1 MALTRILNNQV
12 TDSSAGNTYLG
23 INAGTKIQ
31 DYSITSGK
39 IANNLTYASNLTVQG
54 NLDVQ
59 GTTTTID
66 TYNVVIE
73 DPLIVLAKDQTGSP
87 TLDIGYIGERGT
99 SNNIAFAWI
108 ESSDEFATVFTD
120 TLVSNTTVNVLS
132 YANFHT
138 FDANVTGNLTVIG
151 TTNISNVSIGNIS
164 VTGAI
169 TATGNITGGNLNSN
183 AGITGTTVTT
193 TGTGTF
199 GNVSTAGTINATGN
213 ITGGNINSNAD
224 ISGTTVTAT
233 GTATVGNVSTAGT
246 VTATGNV
253 SGGNIVSNA
262 AITGTTLTTTG
273 NIDGANVNASANVTG
288 TGAVFSGN
296 VTADTFI
303 GNISGNID
311 AGGAN
316 TQVQFNDD
324 DLLAGSSNFTFDKAT
339 NLMTVGNISTG
350 GTVNATGNVSGG
362 NIVSNAAIT
371 GTTITTTGTGTFG
384 NVSTAGT
391 VDATGNITG
400 GNLNSNSTI
409 TGTTITTT
417 GTGTFGNV
425 STAGTVNATGNVSG
439 GNIVSNAAI
448 TGTTITTTGTGT
460 FGNVSTAGTINATG
474 NITGGNINSNAAITG
489 TTLTTS
495 GNASVGNL
503 STAGEVTATG
513 NVTAAIVRTG
523 TVTTTSGDLIL
534 NSASGVLQWDGSG
547 NIVMNSQWINGLS
560 DPVQSF
566 DAATKQYVDDAV
578 SSGIHIHTPVDVETA
593 AALTTVTYA
602 NGGNTFTVTDTL
614 AGNTVVFS
622 TAANLQVND
631 QLWFTNSFN
640 GIVGNLSYFVVS
652 TPNTSA
658 AVLSTVYNGVPVSN
672 ITTGGSLTQPVRV
685 NSGIGATLT
694 ATANGAIVVDGVTLS
709 AGNRVMV
716 NDQLNQIEN
725 GVYVVTDAGNVTA
738 PYILT
743 RSSDTNIYEPD
754 TSTGLDQGS
763 YFYVEYGDTGAGSS
777 YVKTAP
783 SGPFI
788 FGVGNIEF
796 TLFSASQVYSANTSA
811 GLSLTG
817 TVFAAKVDNNTTA
830 FDGGGNIIVKA
841 GANLVTPNIG
851 AATGTSLALTG
862 NISAGN
868 ASISGLINATGN
880 ITGGN
885 INSNAGISGTTLTT
899 TGTATVGNLSTAGTV
914 NATGNI
920 TGGNLNSNAGIT
932 GTTLTVTTVNTS
944 DISATGAINA
954 TGNITGGNLNSNN
967 TITSTTLT
975 TTGTATV
982 GNLSTAGTINATG
995 NITGGNINSN
1005 AAITGTTLTTTGT
1018 ATVGNLSTAGTVNA
1032 TGNITGGNINSN
1044 AAITSVTI
1052 TATGNIDGGNVN
1064 ATGNVTGTGA
1074 VFTGNVTAANF
1085 IGNISGNIDAGGSNT
1100 QVQFNDDDVL
1110 NGSSGFTFDKAT
1122 NVMTAGNISTGGTVN
1137 ATGNITG
1144 GNINSNA
1151 TITGTTLTTTGT
1163 ATVGNLSTAGAVNAT
1178 GNITG
1183 GNLNSNGALT
1193 VTTTGTL
1200 GNLEVSGTGNIAGKV
1215 IIGDPLLNSA
1225 NTANA
1230 TLALGSTTSMLMPVG
1245 NIVQRPST
1253 AVIGMLRFTTTGDG
1267 LEVYT
1272 STGWEAVGA
1281 PSFTVITAD
1290 SFTGNGVANTFT
1302 LSEDST
1308 TAGTI
1313 VSINGIVQIPTTA
1326 YAVSGNVLTFTE
1338 SPAVSDVIDARI
1350 LTTTTTVTNITNI
1363 SGNAVVEVLDT
1374 ADTVQIT
1381 GNLLPSANV
1390 TYDLG
1395 SNTMRWNDAYFNGT
1409 SITLGNVIIKNN
1421 TGNTIGFF
1429 GPDGTTPA
1437 TIDSTNID
1445 TTRIANG
1452 LSSVS
1457 VNQANANVHFV
1468 VNNNPIIK
1476 VTGAGI
1482 VNDMGNGVG
1491 NIGNSTG
1498 YFNTIFAKATS
1509 AQYADLAEMYV
1520 ADQMIDPGTVVC
1532 FGGNHEVTICD
1543 TDGCSRVAGVV
1554 STNPSYIMNA
1564 GLAGDHVVAVALTGR
1579 VPTRVTGQVR
1589 KGDMMV
1595 ATADGRARSETAPAV
1610 GQVIGKAL
1618 ADFDGADGVIEVV
1631 VGRL

>member
-99 SNNIAFAWI
+99 SDNIAFAWI
-108 ESSDEFATVFTD
+108 ESADEFATVFTD
-120 TLVSNTTVNVLS
+120 TLVSNTTINVLS

-151 TTNISNVSIGNIS
+151 TTNISNVTIGNIS

-169 TATGNITGGNLNSN
+169 TATGNITGGNINSN

-199 GNVSTAGTINATGN
+199 GNVSTAGTVDATGN
-213 ITGGNINSNAD
+213 ITGGNINSNAA
-224 ISGTTVTAT
+224 ITGTTLTTT
-233 GTATVGNVSTAGT
+233 GTATVGNVSTSGT

-273 NIDGANVNASANVTG
+273 NINGANVNASANVTG

-324 DLLAGSSNFTFDKAT
+324 DILAGSSNFTFDKAT
-339 NLMTVGNISTG
+339 NVMTVGNISTG
-350 GTVNATGNVSGG
+350 GTVNA
-362 NIVSNAAIT
+362 
-371 GTTITTTGTGTFG
+371 
-384 NVSTAGT
+384 
-391 VDATGNITG
+391 
-400 GNLNSNSTI
+400 
-409 TGTTITTT
+409 
-417 GTGTFGNV
+417 
-425 STAGTVNATGNVSG
+425 
-439 GNIVSNAAI
+439 
-448 TGTTITTTGTGT
+448 TGTGT

-534 NSASGVLQWDGSG
+534 DSASGVLQWDGSG

-560 DPVQSF
+560 DPVQAF

-578 SSGIHIHTPVDVETA
+578 SSGIHIHTPVYVETPVPLPSA
-593 AALTTVTYA
+593 TYAQGGTTATVTS
-602 NGGNTFTVTDTL
+602 TL

-622 TAANLQVND
+622 SAINPQVND
-631 QLWFTNSFN
+631 AYWFTNSFN
-640 GIVGNLSYFVVS
+640 GVVGNIPYFVVS
-652 TPNTSA
+652 APNTSA
-658 AVLSTVYNGVPVSN
+658 AVLSTAYNGVPVSN
-672 ITTGGSLTQPVRV
+672 ITTGGSLTEAVRI

-694 ATANGAIVVDGVTLS
+694 ATANGALTIDSVSVT
-709 AGNRVMV
+709 ATQRVLV
-716 NDQLNQIEN
+716 YQQANAVQN

-738 PYILT
+738 PWILT
-743 RSSDTNIYEPD
+743 RSSDTDTYEPD

-763 YFYVEYGDTGAGSS
+763 YFYVQAGATGAGES

-788 FGVGNIEF
+788 FGYANIEF
-796 TLFSASQVYSANTSA
+796 TQFGASQVYSANTSA
-811 GLSLTG
+811 GIDLTG
-817 TVFAAKVDNNTTA
+817 TVFSAKVDNDTTA
-830 FDGGGNIIVKA
+830 FDGSGNIIVKA

-851 AATGTSLALTG
+851 AATGTSLSLTG

-868 ASISGLINATGN
+868 
-880 ITGGN
+880 
-885 INSNAGISGTTLTT
+885 
-899 TGTATVGNLSTAGTV
+899 
-914 NATGNI
+914 
-920 TGGNLNSNAGIT
+920 
-932 GTTLTVTTVNTS
+932 
-944 DISATGAINA
+944 
-954 TGNITGGNLNSNN
+954 LNSNN
-967 TITSTTLT
+967 AVTS
-975 TTGTATV
+975 
-982 GNLSTAGTINATG
+982 
-995 NITGGNINSN
+995 
-1005 AAITGTTLTTTGT
+1005 TTLTTTGT

-1044 AAITSVTI
+1044 AAITGTTITTTGTGTFGNVSTAGTINATGNITGGNINSNAGITSTTI
-1052 TATGNIDGGNVN
+1052 TATGNIDGANVN
-1064 ATGNVTGTGA
+1064 ASANVTGAGA
-1074 VFTGNVTAANF
+1074 VFSGNVTAANF
-1085 IGNISGNIDAGGSNT
+1085 IGNISGNIDAGGANT
-1100 QVQFNDDDVL
+1100 QVQFNDDDIL
-1110 NGSSGFTFDKAT
+1110 AGSSSFTFDKVT

-1151 TITGTTLTTTGT
+1151 AITGTTLTTTGT

-1281 PSFTVITAD
+1281 PAFTVITAD

-1326 YAVSGNVLTFTE
+1326 YSVSGNVLTFTE

-1409 SITLGNVIIKNN
+1409 SITLGNIIIKNN
-1421 TGNTIGFF
+1421 TGTTIGFF

-1437 TIDSTNID
+1437 TIDATNVD
-1445 TTRIANG
+1445 TSRIANG

-1457 VNQANANVHFV
+1457 VNTANANVHFV

-1520 ADQMIDPGTVVC
+1520 ADRMIDPGTVVC

-1564 GLAGDHVVAVALTGR
+1564 GLAGDHVIAVALTGR

-1595 ATADGRARSETAPAV
+1595 ATADGRARAEAAPTV

>member
-99 SNNIAFAWI
+99 SDNIAFAWI
-108 ESSDEFATVFTD
+108 ESADEFATVFTD

-183 AGITGTTVTT
+183 SGITSTTLTT
-193 TGTGTF
+193 
-199 GNVSTAGTINATGN
+199 
-213 ITGGNINSNAD
+213 
-224 ISGTTVTAT
+224 T

-246 VTATGNV
+246 VNATGNIT
-253 SGGNIVSNA
+253 GGNINSNNT
-262 AITGTTLTTTG
+262 ITGTTVTATG
-273 NIDGANVNASANVTG
+273 NIDGGNINATSNVTG
-288 TGAVFSGN
+288 SGAVFTGN
-296 VTADTFI
+296 VTAANFI

-324 DLLAGSSNFTFDKAT
+324 DLLNGSSNFTFDKST
-339 NLMTVGNISTG
+339 NVMTVTGNIS
-350 GTVNATGNVSGG
+350 GG
-362 NIVSNAAIT
+362 NLSVTGIVDT
-371 GTTITTTGTGTFG
+371 
-384 NVSTAGT
+384 
-391 VDATGNITG
+391 TGNITG
-400 GNLNSNSTI
+400 GNINSNSGI
-409 TGTTITTT
+409 TGTTLTTT
-417 GTGTFGNV
+417 
-425 STAGTVNATGNVSG
+425 STATV
-439 GNIVSNAAI
+439 
-448 TGTTITTTGTGT
+448 
-460 FGNVSTAGTINATG
+460 GNVSTAGTINATG

-513 NVTAAIVRTG
+513 NVTAGGVITPSI
-523 TVTTTSGDLIL
+523 TTASGDLVL
-534 NSASGVLQWDGSG
+534 NSAGGALQWDGSG
-547 NIVMNSQWINGLS
+547 NVVMNSQWINGLS
-560 DPVQSF
+560 DPVQAF

-578 SSGIHIHTPVDVETA
+578 SSGIHIHTPVYVETPT
-593 AALTTVTYA
+593 ALSSATYAQGGTTATVTS
-602 NGGNTFTVTDTL
+602 TL

-622 TAANLQVND
+622 SAINPQVND
-631 QLWFTNSFN
+631 AYWFTNSFN
-640 GIVGNLSYFVVS
+640 GVVGNIPYFVVS
-652 TPNTSA
+652 APNTSA
-658 AVLSTVYNGVPVSN
+658 AVLSTAYNGVPVSN
-672 ITTGGSLTQPVRV
+672 ITTGGSLTETVRI

-694 ATANGAIVVDGVTLS
+694 ATANGALVIDSVSLT
-709 AGNRVMV
+709 ATQRVLV
-716 NDQLNQIEN
+716 YQQANAVQN

-738 PYILT
+738 PWILT
-743 RSSDTNIYEPD
+743 RSSDTDTYEPD

-763 YFYVEYGDTGAGSS
+763 YFYVQAGATGAGES

-788 FGVGNIEF
+788 FGYANIEF
-796 TLFSASQVYSANTSA
+796 TQFGASQVYSANTAA

-817 TVFAAKVDNNTTA
+817 TVFAAKVDNDTTA
-830 FDGGGNIIVKA
+830 FDGSGNIIVKA

-851 AATGTSLALTG
+851 AATGTSLSLTG
-862 NISAGN
+862 NISADN
-868 ASISGLINATGN
+868 ASITGLVNATGN

-885 INSNAGISGTTLTT
+885 INSNAGITGTTLTT

-914 NATGNI
+914 SATGNI

-944 DISATGAINA
+944 DISATGSINA

-967 TITSTTLT
+967 TIT
-975 TTGTATV
+975 
-982 GNLSTAGTINATG
+982 
-995 NITGGNINSN
+995 
-1005 AAITGTTLTTTGT
+1005 GTTLTTTGT
-1018 ATVGNLSTAGTVNA
+1018 ATMGNVSTAGT
-1032 TGNITGGNINSN
+1032 
-1044 AAITSVTI
+1044 
-1052 TATGNIDGGNVN
+1052 ID
-1064 ATGNVTGTGA
+1064 
-1074 VFTGNVTAANF
+1074 
-1085 IGNISGNIDAGGSNT
+1085 
-1100 QVQFNDDDVL
+1100 
-1110 NGSSGFTFDKAT
+1110 
-1122 NVMTAGNISTGGTVN
+1122 

-1151 TITGTTLTTTGT
+1151 TITGTTITTTGTGTFGNVSTAGTVDATGNISGGNLNSNGAATVTTT
-1163 ATVGNLSTAGAVNAT
+1163 ATVGNLSTAGTVNAT
-1178 GNITG
+1178 GNISG
-1183 GNLNSNGALT
+1183 GNLNSNNALT
-1193 VTTTGTL
+1193 VTATGTL
-1200 GNLEVSGTGNIAGKV
+1200 GNLEVLGTGNIVGKV
-1215 IIGDPLLNSA
+1215 IIGDPLLNNA

-1230 TLALGSTTSMLMPVG
+1230 ALAMGSTTSILMPVG
-1245 NIVQRPST
+1245 NTLQRPSV
-1253 AVIGMLRFTTTGDG
+1253 AEIGMLRFTTTGDA

-1272 STGWEAVGA
+1272 SSGWENVGVPA
-1281 PSFTVITAD
+1281 FTVITAD

-1302 LSEDST
+1302 LTTDST
-1308 TAGTI
+1308 TAATI

-1326 YAVSGNVLTFTE
+1326 YSVSGNVLTFTE
-1338 SPAVSDVIDARI
+1338 APAVSDVIDARI
-1350 LTTTTTVTNITNI
+1350 LTTTTTVTNIQNV

-1374 ADTVQIT
+1374 AATVQIT
-1381 GNLLPSANV
+1381 GNLLPAANV

-1395 SNTMRWNDAYFNGT
+1395 SNSFRWNDAYFNGT
-1409 SITLGNVIIKNN
+1409 SITLGNIIIKNN
-1421 TGNTIGFF
+1421 TGTTIGFF

-1437 TIDSTNID
+1437 TIDATNVD
-1445 TTRIANG
+1445 TSRIANG

-1457 VNQANANVHFV
+1457 VNTANANVHFV
-1468 VNNNPIIK
+1468 VNNSPIIK
-1476 VTGAGI
+1476 VTADGI
-1482 VNDMGNGVG
+1482 VNDMGNGAG

-1498 YFNTIFAKATS
+1498 YFNTVFAKATS

-1532 FGGNHEVTICD
+1532 FGGDHEVTICD

-1564 GLAGDHVVAVALTGR
+1564 GLAGDNVVAVALTGR

-1595 ATADGRARSETAPAV
+1595 STADGRARACATPTV

-1618 ADFDGADGVIEVV
+1618 ADFDGTDGVIEVV